1 MVRALYFLALFAVV
15 GVALAIRLPNLAQRP
30 MHNDEAVNAVKF
42 DELWRTHRFAYD
54 PNEYHGPTLYYFTL
68 PVVWISGARDLAQT
82 NEVTYRMVPVIFGVG
97 LILLLPLVTD
107 GLGRGGTIWAGLFT
121 AVSPAF
127 VFYSRYYIHEMPL
140 IFFSFA
146 AIACGWRYRRSNR
159 LSWALACGV
168 FLGLTYATK
177 ETWVLALAAAAA
189 SAVTAATIWRLILK
203 GMHHGLHFRM
213 RAVAV
218 GAAAFVAVFVVFFS
232 GFFTRMRG
240 VGDAILS
247 YVHYSGRASGGVHDH
262 PWNYYL
268 SMLLWWRVKGGPV
281 WTEGAIVAFA
291 VLGLLLAVFRKH
303 TVHALHGGQSP
314 PYKNE
319 LTSEQAPAPTA
330 FWGVHHAFP
339 MFPPFVRFM
348 GFYTLFL
355 VVAFSLIPYKTPW
368 CMLGFLHGMILMAG
382 FACGQIIHVL
392 PGVFAKGI
400 GAMVFLLAAGHLGW
414 EADRATNN
422 FFDSR
427 HRNYFAASRYNPY
440 VYAHT
445 SSDIFTLRRK
455 MEEIAAASADG
466 HQVSIDVVTADCWP
480 LPFYLRGFPNTAYPH
495 NAQQRRGADVIIGSA
510 EDAEYLANS
519 EVKYVASSFG
529 LRPGVVLWIYV
540 REELWEKMRRKLN
553 PYEHQ

>member
-1 MVRALYFLALFAVV
+1 
-15 GVALAIRLPNLAQRP
+15 
-30 MHNDEAVNAVKF
+30 
-42 DELWRTHRFAYD
+42 
-54 PNEYHGPTLYYFTL
+54 
-68 PVVWISGARDLAQT
+68 
-82 NEVTYRMVPVIFGVG
+82 VG

-159 LSWALACGV
+159 LGWAVACGV
-168 FLGLTYATK
+168 FVGLTYATK

-203 GMHHGLHFRM
+203 GVHHGLHFRM

-218 GAAAFVAVFVVFFS
+218 GAAAFVLVFVVFFS

-240 VGDAILS
+240 VSDAILS
-247 YVHYSGRASGGVHDH
+247 YVHYSGRASGGGVHDH

-281 WTEGAIVAFA
+281 WTEGAIVGLA
-291 VLGLLLAVFRKH
+291 VVGFLLAIFRKH
-303 TVHALHGGQSP
+303 AVNRDNGGQSSPYPSEVVSRDPSP
-314 PYKNE
+314 PV
-319 LTSEQAPAPTA
+319 A

-355 VVAFSLIPYKTPW
+355 VVAFSVIPYKTPW
-368 CMLGFLHGMILMAG
+368 CMLGFWHGMILMAG

-392 PGVFAKGI
+392 PGVFGKGI
-400 GAMVFLLAAGHLGW
+400 GAVAFLLAAGHLGW

-422 FFDSR
+422 FFDAK

-445 SSDIFTLRRK
+445 SNDISTLTRR
-455 MEEIAAASADG
+455 MDEIATASADG
-466 HQVSIDVVTADCWP
+466 QKVSIDVVTADCWP
-480 LPFYLRGFPNTAYPH
+480 VPFYLRAFPNTGYPH
-495 NAQQRRGADVIIGSA
+495 NPEERRRADVIIGAA
-510 EDAEYLANS
+510 EDTEYLAS
-519 EVKYVASSFG
+519 SDMKYVASSFG

-540 REELWEKMRRKLN
+540 REALWEQMQRRRDTR
-553 PYEHQ
+553 QASVD